1 IASQNVAVCLENSLK
16 TRKKEEQDWEDAW
29 RSLAG
34 FLKTTDIPSR
44 VEAYDISSTGSTEIT
59 GSIVVFEKGKA
70 LTGEY
75 RRFKI
80 KSLEGLDD
88 YASMREMVSRRF
100 RRGEEFLAFPDL
112 ILVDGGIGHVNTVT
126 GALKSLGLEIPV
138 LGMVKDDEHQTRGLV
153 SPEGEYDLSANASLL
168 RFVASIQNEAHRF
181 AVEYNRKLRGKRYR
195 ESILDK
201 IPGVGEKRKREL
213 VKHFGSVKKIMDA
226 GVDEL
231 TAVEGISRKTAE
243 NIYNFF
249 RGFQDKQ
256 VNK

>member
-1 IASQNVAVCLENSLK
+1 
-16 TRKKEEQDWEDAW
+16 
-29 RSLAG
+29 
-34 FLKTTDIPSR
+34 
-44 VEAYDISSTGSTEIT
+44 
-59 GSIVVFEKGKA
+59 
-70 LTGEY
+70 
-75 RRFKI
+75 
-80 KSLEGLDD
+80 
-88 YASMREMVSRRF
+88 M
-100 RRGEEFLAFPDL
+100 
-112 ILVDGGIGHVNTVT
+112 
-126 GALKSLGLEIPV
+126 
-138 LGMVKDDEHQTRGLV
+138 
-153 SPEGEYDLSANASLL
+153 
-168 RFVASIQNEAHRF
+168 
-181 AVEYNRKLRGKRYR
+181 EYNRKLRGKRYR